1 MALFLVGLRTGKGD
15 GNELRRS
22 VFKHLLATR
31 PTKNTGTDWLLAWVG
46 LRRVLVRERTD
57 GSIASRRAFEEMLR
71 RSYQAWA
78 DKEPASQ
85 GVARLPA
92 LNSSPKCQACGPR
105 CWVRVPAGF
114 LNDESPRIG
123 PLALTGPRWRES
135 FTDVSRWA
143 RSTVEQLGPLL
154 GADPAP
160 SPSPMPTRPSSPDRS
175 PTRRRAQR
183 PAVASRTQPRLRNPM
198 RSTARADSR
207 FIRGE
212 PRVLGCLHKQT
223 HSLTRRAHPIAPPNP
238 ETTSPVVTPGV
249 RRRTRETPALREPGG
264 LRAPRLTGRGPTPI
278 GWMPRVGNF
287 SDRRH
292 DTSARLAPAS
302 DSARAAAVDHA
313 PLRAV
318 RHRAGRSTPGSS
330 ASTPTALLP
339 KAESAESRRQGPRQ
353 TVVLQGQGS
362 ELCEVAEPERYGP
375 RQTVGRQVEHLQ
387 VLKVSEL

>member
-1 MALFLVGLRTGKGD
+1 
-15 GNELRRS
+15 
-22 VFKHLLATR
+22 
-31 PTKNTGTDWLLAWVG
+31 
-46 LRRVLVRERTD
+46 
-57 GSIASRRAFEEMLR
+57 
-71 RSYQAWA
+71 
-78 DKEPASQ
+78 
-85 GVARLPA
+85 
-92 LNSSPKCQACGPR
+92 
-105 CWVRVPAGF
+105 
-114 LNDESPRIG
+114 
-123 PLALTGPRWRES
+123 
-135 FTDVSRWA
+135 
-143 RSTVEQLGPLL
+143 
-154 GADPAP
+154 
-160 SPSPMPTRPSSPDRS
+160 
-175 PTRRRAQR
+175 
-183 PAVASRTQPRLRNPM
+183 M

-223 HSLTRRAHPIAPPNP
+223 HSLTRRAHPIAPPQPRNNLSCCHTWRP
-238 ETTSPVVTPGV
+238 PPHARNTGSSG
-249 RRRTRETPALREPGG
+249 TRGTEG
-264 LRAPRLTGRGPTPI
+264 PRLTGRGPTPI